1 MGYNFNIFDANLKN
15 IKLIPI
21 TQELKN
27 NIILKDNS
35 IAFKED
41 IPYEV
46 KELFP
51 NNIKSQKNTTQLY
64 LQIQNAPLDFSVIF
78 KELDYNSVYTLTP
91 IQARGFK
98 NLIENLLK
106 GNEEFSKLL
115 NAEIYKIYTID
126 LDDSEEIFQKFGTH
140 IKPNEIIALK
150 LDYFKLQLNFKF
162 DGSKNLQKVFLVLL
176 KSHYFKMDSCFNFYR
191 RYM

>member
-41 IPYEV
+41 TPYEV

-106 GNEEFSKLL
+106 GNEEFS
-115 NAEIYKIYTID
+115 
-126 LDDSEEIFQKFGTH
+126 
-140 IKPNEIIALK
+140 
-150 LDYFKLQLNFKF
+150 
-162 DGSKNLQKVFLVLL
+162 
-176 KSHYFKMDSCFNFYR
+176 
-191 RYM
+191 